1 MLSNRAVRYVLVG
14 GSLTLAYT
22 FATALLIQTGI
33 CGNRTLAS
41 ALASLGLIPF
51 SYMAH
56 RTWTWPDASGPVSGA
71 SEVVRFLQVYLFTF
85 MANVGLMALS
95 GEMGLPYWVALVTGW
110 VVIPVMNFI
119 LNGVLVFKPASL
131 LRIEEKTG

>member
-1 MLSNRAVRYVLVG
+1 MLSNRALRYILVG

-22 FATALLIQTGI
+22 LATALLIQTGV
-33 CGNRTLAS
+33 CGTPTLAS
-41 ALASLGLIPF
+41 AVASLGLIPF
-51 SYMAH
+51 SYGAH
-56 RTWTWPDASGPVSGA
+56 RTWTYPDSRAAASRG
-71 SEVVRFLQVYLFTF
+71 SEVLRFLQVYAFTF

-95 GEMGLPYWVALVTGW
+95 GALGLPYWVALVTGW

-131 LRIEEKTG
+131 MTVEEKTG